1 MDIQDQLDMAV
12 FIRNLNKNIST
23 NPINYSDVRSYINNF
38 LAENLP
44 SAIAKDKNKLTL
56 VVNKGYVPMKIWNEL
71 ESYVFSGV
79 TIPDKFITEDHADD
93 MYQPYLAGS
102 KVTSHSSCNALEI
115 TFYLYLD

>member
-1 MDIQDQLDMAV
+1 MNIQNQLDMAV

-23 NPINYSDVRSYINNF
+23 EPINTSDAHSYINNF
-38 LAENLP
+38 LSENLP

-79 TIPDKFITEDHADD
+79 TIPDKFIVEDYADD
-93 MYQPYLAGS
+93 VYQSYLAGS
-102 KVTSHSSCNALEI
+102 NVSKDSSYNALEI